1 MTDKQYEGLR
11 DRVDKVKDEVEE
23 INKARGY
30 SDSDM
35 KRLIEA
41 VENLNS
47 RMYEEWKKHEEKLV
61 EAFDIFT
68 SAALRTADLK
78 KVEVDQ
84 LKAIRKSLERIE
96 KRYTRGG

>member
-35 KRLIEA
+35 KRLVEA
-41 VENLNS
+41 VENLNG
-47 RMYEEWKKHEEKLV
+47 RMYEAWV
-61 EAFDIFT
+61 SFDIFT

-78 KVEVDQ
+78 KVEVDR

>member
-35 KRLIEA
+35 KRLVEA

-47 RMYEEWKKHEEKLV
+47 RMYEAW
-61 EAFDIFT
+61 ASFDIFT

-96 KRYTRGG
+96 KRYTKGG

>member
-23 INKARGY
+23 INKTREY

-35 KRLIEA
+35 KRLVEA

-47 RMYEEWKKHEEKLV
+47 RMYEAWV
-61 EAFDIFT
+61 SFDIFT

-96 KRYTRGG
+96 KRYTRGDKA

>member
-11 DRVDKVKDEVEE
+11 DRVDKVKDEVEK

-35 KRLIEA
+35 KRLVGA

-47 RMYEEWKKHEEKLV
+47 RMYEAWV
-61 EAFDIFT
+61 SFDIFT
-68 SAALRTADLK
+68 STLLRTADLK

-96 KRYTRGG
+96 KKGR

>member
-23 INKARGY
+23 INKARRY
-30 SDSDM
+30 SASDM
-35 KRLIEA
+35 KRLVEA

-47 RMYEEWKKHEEKLV
+47 RMYEEWV
-61 EAFDIFT
+61 SFDIFT
-68 SAALRTADLK
+68 STLLRTADLK

>member
-35 KRLIEA
+35 KRLVEA

-47 RMYEEWKKHEEKLV
+47 RMYEAWV
-61 EAFDIFT
+61 SFDIFT

-96 KRYTRGG
+96 KRYTGGG

>member
-23 INKARGY
+23 INKARRY

-35 KRLIEA
+35 KRLVEA

-47 RMYEEWKKHEEKLV
+47 RMYEEWV
-61 EAFDIFT
+61 SFDIFT
-68 SAALRTADLK
+68 STLLRTADLK

>member
-35 KRLIEA
+35 KQLVEA
-41 VENLNS
+41 VENLNR
-47 RMYEEWKKHEEKLV
+47 RMYEEWKKHEEKLI

-68 SAALRTADLK
+68 STLLRTADLK

-84 LKAIRKSLERIE
+84 LKAIRKSLELIE
-96 KRYTRGG
+96 KKGR

>member
-35 KRLIEA
+35 KRLVEA

-47 RMYEEWKKHEEKLV
+47 RMYEAWKKHEEKLI

-68 SAALRTADLK
+68 STLLRTADLK

-96 KRYTRGG
+96 KKGR

>member
-35 KRLIEA
+35 KRLVEA

-47 RMYEEWKKHEEKLV
+47 RMYEEWKKHEEKLI

-68 SAALRTADLK
+68 STLLRTADLK

-96 KRYTRGG
+96 KKGR

>member
-35 KRLIEA
+35 KRLVEA

-47 RMYEEWKKHEEKLV
+47 RMYEAWKKHEEKLV

-84 LKAIRKSLERIE
+84 LKAIRKSLEHIK